1 LKTLDGQLFEIDK
14 LVVLGESFKQRILN
28 QATLNLDLL
37 NNADDFA
44 RSDQTALQS
53 INEVINRILKLNRI
67 MRAVFN
73 LIETD
78 LV

>member
-53 INEVINRILKLNRI
+53 INEVINRILKLRRI
-67 MRAVFN
+67 MRAVLN

>member
-1 LKTLDGQLFEIDK
+1 MKTLDGQLFEIDK

-53 INEVINRILKLNRI
+53 INEVINRILKLRRI
-67 MRAVFN
+67 MRAVLN